1 MVGGNPMANLR
12 QAKKHESERAQIENR
27 IINYYDRLTE
37 KDVEEERAWGH
48 FAETQLGDD

>member
-1 MVGGNPMANLR
+1 MPNLR
-12 QAKKHESERAQIENR
+12 RAKKHESERAQIEAD

-37 KDVEEERAWGH
+37 NDVEEERGWGH